1 MIAVVTISADVSIDI
16 DEAFNSLSYMEQAEC
31 VSKFYNTLHYDNQK
45 KQFIAEI
52 IEDAD
57 DDTLICELERRGYN
71 IKKRRVTYES

>member
-16 DEAFNSLSYMEQAEC
+16 DEAFNSLNYMEQAEC
-31 VSKFYNTLHYDNQK
+31 VSNFYDALPYDNQK

-57 DDTLICELERRGYN
+57 DDTLIDELKRRGYN
-71 IKKRRVTYES
+71 VKKGD